1 VNGPDGLKIKLRRRK
16 VGSAAVLTVE
26 GELHYNEAVKLKEEL
41 ARILDS
47 GTVNLV
53 IDVEKV
59 NYLSSS
65 AIGSLVSANGRIR
78 KNGGVLYLA
87 GMTAELMELFQLLR
101 LTAILQFSA
110 STDEALAKLKG
121 KR

>member
-1 VNGPDGLKIKLRRRK
+1 VNGPDELKIKLRRRK

-65 AIGSLVSANGRIR
+65 AIGSLVSANG
-78 KNGGVLYLA
+78 
-87 GMTAELMELFQLLR
+87 TELMELFQLLR

>member
-1 VNGPDGLKIKLRRRK
+1 VNGPDELKIKLRRRK

-87 GMTAELMELFQLLR
+87 GMTPELMELFQLLR

-110 STDEALAKLKG
+110 STDEALAKLRG
-121 KR
+121 EE